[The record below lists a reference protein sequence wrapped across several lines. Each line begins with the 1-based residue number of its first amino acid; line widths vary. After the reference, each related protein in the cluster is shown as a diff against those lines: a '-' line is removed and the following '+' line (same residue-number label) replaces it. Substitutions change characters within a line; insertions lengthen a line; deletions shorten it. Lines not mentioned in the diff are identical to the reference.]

1 MMTLGSR
8 SASHMAIALFP
19 AAVGPQTTRISTP
32 AESSLNRVPS
42 ELHDR
47 RATMHVV
54 RRQRRVAKRDVER
67 AHLAGRQCV
76 ASFDRRFASNSGR
89 QSFVARVRSRLAVAG
104 KSGERFTQTPL
115 GIEARMRHRY
125 RANEQRVTA
134 KAFDLEAEPLEGLA
148 VTLERFA

>member
-32 AESSLNRVPS
+32 AESSLNLVPS

-47 RATMHVV
+47 RATVHVV

-67 AHLAGRQCV
+67 AHLAGRQRV
-76 ASFDRRFASNSGR
+76 ASLDRRFAGNGGR
-89 QSFVARVRSRLAVAG
+89 QSLVTRVRSRLAVAG
-104 KSGERFTQTPL
+104 QCGKRFTQTAL

-125 RANEQRVTA
+125 RAHE
-134 KAFDLEAEPLEGLA
+134 
-148 VTLERFA
+148 